1 MSVKKVIVGSSVKSV
16 VISSATIRSERES
29 VFSLEDSEFQMISP
43 TRARLYHPA
52 GVPVGM
58 IDPRL
63 VLDECYESRA
73 IVFICT
79 EELRAILEYACKS
92 PNLAGCRVNARRF

>member
-1 MSVKKVIVGSSVKSV
+1 MFVKKVIVGSSVKTV
-16 VISSATIRSERES
+16 VVSSATIRAEREAG
-29 VFSLEDSEFQMISP
+29 FSLEDAEFQMISP
-43 TRARLYHPA
+43 TRGRLYHPA
-52 GVPVGM
+52 GVPSGM

-73 IVFICT
+73 IIFICT

-92 PNLAGCRVNARRF
+92 PNLAGCRNNTRRF